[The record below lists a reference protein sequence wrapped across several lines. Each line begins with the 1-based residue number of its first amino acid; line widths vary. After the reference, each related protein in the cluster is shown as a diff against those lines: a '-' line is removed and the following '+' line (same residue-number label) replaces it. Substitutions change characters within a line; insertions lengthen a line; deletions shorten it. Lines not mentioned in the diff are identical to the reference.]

1 MVVDVHTHLANY
13 KEAVPAGVRE
23 SNTKWRPDRPV
34 EIPVSWD
41 DYLTAQKPADVSI
54 VFHIARMDEEQYPD
68 HSWYSGNLND
78 ATATFVAA
86 YPERLIG
93 FMSLHPQAPGC
104 LEELERCRGDLG
116 LKGVKLGAN
125 YQIFDPL
132 EPRALSIYAEAERHG
147 LPLMLHQGTSPV
159 REAPIRYADP
169 LLVDEIAIRYPDLK
183 VIMAHLGH
191 PWQVNTCV
199 VVRKHANVF
208 ADLSANFYRPYS
220 FWEQMVKAG
229 EWGVLDKILFGTDY
243 PITEVQETIDH
254 LRQVNRI
261 VEGTPLPKVDPEAI
275 EAIIHRDA
283 LALLGLD

>member
-1 MVVDVHTHLANY
+1 MIVDVHTHLPNY

-104 LEELERCRGDLG
+104 LEELQRVSIDLAAAV
-116 LKGVKLGAN
+116 LNNAPYFAAHKTFSFSCSSATSL
-125 YQIFDPL
+125 
-132 EPRALSIYAEAERHG
+132 RATTL
-147 LPLMLHQGTSPV
+147 
-159 REAPIRYADP
+159 
-169 LLVDEIAIRYPDLK
+169 
-183 VIMAHLGH
+183 
-191 PWQVNTCV
+191 
-199 VVRKHANVF
+199 
-208 ADLSANFYRPYS
+208 
-220 FWEQMVKAG
+220 
-229 EWGVLDKILFGTDY
+229 
-243 PITEVQETIDH
+243 
-254 LRQVNRI
+254 
-261 VEGTPLPKVDPEAI
+261 GTPSRIWARSR
-275 EAIIHRDA
+275 A
-283 LALLGLD
+283 GG